1 MIFGHNESKIEF
13 LLKIYEISFGSKLN
27 HSMEFFQI
35 TVEYVSKASRF
46 LEKSIHRVTQPDIS
60 LDDEDDMDLMDD
72 QVGFWPIFGSKIF
85 LS

>member
-1 MIFGHNESKIEF
+1 MIFGHKESKIEF
-13 LLKIYEISFGSKLN
+13 LLKNLRNQFWLKNY
-27 HSMEFFQI
+27 SMEFFQI

-72 QVGFWPIFGSKIF
+72 QVGF
-85 LS
+85 